1 MNMVTVIDKGGQPR
15 KVLRLILNEQI
26 CVIDVWNPPWTVS
39 RLGRIV
45 QSLSVSK
52 RNNLIVDAVNVKD
65 GTLRST
71 RLKRNTLMNGT
82 SSALLYGSFILGK
95 RQHGMT
101 SFPL

>member
-26 CVIDVWNPPWTVS
+26 CVIDVWNPPWTIS

-71 RLKRNTLMNGT
+71 
-82 SSALLYGSFILGK
+82 
-95 RQHGMT
+95 
-101 SFPL
+101 

>member
-26 CVIDVWNPPWTVS
+26 CVIDVWNPPWTIR

-45 QSLSVSK
+45 QSLSVGK

-71 RLKRNTLMNGT
+71 
-82 SSALLYGSFILGK
+82 
-95 RQHGMT
+95 
-101 SFPL
+101 